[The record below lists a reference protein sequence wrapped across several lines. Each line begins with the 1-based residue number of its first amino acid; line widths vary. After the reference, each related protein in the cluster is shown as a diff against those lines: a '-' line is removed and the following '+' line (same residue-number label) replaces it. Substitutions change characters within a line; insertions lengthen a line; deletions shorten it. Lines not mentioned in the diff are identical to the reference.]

1 MNVASLFLTVPRQE
15 AIPGVDTRPERLRAW
30 VESLPYTSD
39 RETTRRLIERL
50 HDINH
55 QPLPSTQR
63 MALLEPFT
71 RAFGRLHEALRSA
84 TAGPEHLDRL
94 QLLDRFTEELL
105 IGYKYAVNDAQAEPR
120 RWGKPRHLYQA
131 VNLAAHL
138 IHLLLAC
145 RYQHYLPAEATA
157 WRELGQLF
165 VYAESHEIP
174 ATEHPDF
181 PFATHPLSA
190 DRALAEAA
198 VLRLADP
205 FRLPAGQVW
214 DLLAYLDRLES
225 PLHCAPL
232 PDGKLPSEDHLAVC
246 LHCEPGEFAHPPE
259 SGTERR
265 LWRLIDG
272 RELRATLEH
281 DLQRLQA
288 GASPE
293 RLGLSRR
300 LHGTDAAQLLH
311 HLSLQLRH
319 RADRKLPR
327 VVAEGELELHPGLI
341 EAYRLHAGRAF
352 DPRAYADY
360 DDSGE
365 IDLAASFESLEPRQ
379 ASAQPPCRTSLV
391 NRSAGGVAVAVT
403 GEDAARFPVGQLV
416 TLPAPPHARHD
427 WLVAVVRWHQREPG
441 AGAEIGL
448 QYIANDARPVAVRPL
463 DVGQQVAFQPALESE
478 LAHGIHRYRILIAPR
493 GLFRPKRL
501 LELDING
508 ERTQLHCGRL
518 IERGHGQERFTL
530 EA

>member
-39 RETTRRLIERL
+39 RETTQRLIERL

-55 QPLPSTQR
+55 QPLPSTRR
-63 MALLEPFT
+63 MALLAPFT
-71 RAFGRLHEALRSA
+71 RAFGRLHEALRGA

-94 QLLDRFTEELL
+94 QLLDGFTEQLL
-105 IGYKYAVNDAQAEPR
+105 IGYKYVVNDAQGEPR
-120 RWGKPRHLYQA
+120 RWGRPHHLHQA
-131 VNLAAHL
+131 INLAAHL

-145 RYQHYLPAEATA
+145 RYQHYLPAEATL

-205 FRLPAGQVW
+205 FRVPAGQVW
-214 DLLAYLDRLES
+214 EVLAYLDRQEC

-232 PDGKLPSEDHLAVC
+232 PEGELPDQDHLAVC

-272 RELRATLEH
+272 RALRAKLEQ
-281 DLQRLQA
+281 DQQRLQA

-293 RLGLSRR
+293 HLGLSRR
-300 LHGTDAAQLLH
+300 LYASDAAQLLR

-319 RADRKLPR
+319 RAERKLPR
-327 VVAEGELELHPGLI
+327 VQAEGTLELYSGLF

-352 DPRAYADY
+352 DPRAYADQ
-360 DDSGE
+360 DSDE
-365 IDLAASFESLEPRQ
+365 IDLAASLESIEPRQ
-379 ASAQPPCRTSLV
+379 MHAQAPCKGKLL
-391 NRSAGGVAVAVT
+391 NRSAGGVAVAVP
-403 GEDAARFPVGQLV
+403 GEVAGRLPVGQLV

-427 WLVAVVRWHQREPG
+427 WLVAVVRWHQRESGDG
-441 AGAEIGL
+441 ADIGL

-463 DVGQQVAFQPALESE
+463 DTGQEVAFQPALESE
-478 LAHGIHRYRILIAPR
+478 LAHGIHRYRILVAPR
-493 GLFRPKRL
+493 GLFRPERL

-508 ERTQLHCGRL
+508 ERAQLRCGRL

-530 EA
+530 ET